1 MKKLTTLC
9 MTVAMIVLFFCANNM
24 SAYACECGCGCECEC
39 EEEQQIVE
47 NETTTSWEDIMSEE
61 YNLYFPQHDFFFQNI
76 YVEDLGEKKV
86 IEMGTFSFLMELTE
100 DNKLLIQFYPPGD
113 IGSRIDPDDY
123 IDKEHAVQLGE
134 SGVHAY
140 GYWSALSYLSTG
152 EMIFEIPIDDEI
164 SQAIMVYESPWNG
177 WETMSLV
184 YFNGEEI
191 FS

>member
-1 MKKLTTLC
+1 MKKLTSLC
-9 MTVAMIVLFFCANNM
+9 MAVIVMVMFFYT
-24 SAYACECGCGCECEC
+24 STAYACDCECGCGI
-39 EEEQQIVE
+39 EEGQQTIEKE
-47 NETTTSWEDIMSEE
+47 NYDRWEDIMSEE
-61 YNLYFPQHDFFFQNI
+61 KIYFFPQHNFFLENV

-100 DNKLLIQFYPPGD
+100 DNKLLIEFYPPGD

-123 IDKEHAVQLGE
+123 IDKEHAVQLGN
-134 SGVHAY
+134 SGVYAY

-191 FS
+191 IS